1 MAKGTIKSH
10 IFNYIVLTVGLTV
23 LGYLLLAAVYA
34 LPVRRMRLGAAN
46 SIHIFQTEDLAK
58 TEGGE
63 ILESLD
69 YYNTALDHYMD
80 GEAINMA
87 ICDDGTSPF
96 LQAVTVNKYLYD
108 DMNPKDSLIHYI
120 WEEDGYYIES
130 YARFWHGY
138 LIVIK
143 PLLLFFSLA
152 DIRMINMFVQVCL
165 MFALVWLM
173 TKKKLGCLIPAL
185 AISYFY
191 LTPSVLYK
199 SIQYS
204 TVFYVAI
211 LSALVLLAVY
221 DRLKKKGL
229 LGEFFFALGI
239 ITNYIIL
246 LTFPLLSLGI
256 PLGLIICL
264 MVREAPTPEPLTVC
278 GKTIGYSAAWGAGY
292 GLMWGIKWIISF
304 LVMGPSAFEAVVDTF
319 KIRAIGGE
327 GADSYT
333 IPSMILGNMGR
344 FERPIYK
351 IILIAGTLIYL
362 IAYVI
367 IKNRKQKTSGDI
379 SDISYQIP
387 FLSVLIPY
395 LLLMLYPFAW
405 YIVTASHSY
414 VHAFFTHRSLCVT
427 IFAYFCMLGTFYELQ
442 QFKLSLSG
450 KTKAAEICKDPE
462 IQDGGEVI

>member
-1 MAKGTIKSH
+1 MEKRTVKSH
-10 IFNYIVLTVGLTV
+10 IFNYIALFAGLTA
-23 LGYLLLAAVYA
+23 LGYLLLVAAYA
-34 LPVRRMRLGAAN
+34 LPIGRMKLGAAN
-46 SIHIFQTEDLAK
+46 SIHIFQTEELAK
-58 TEGGE
+58 TEGGDV
-63 ILESLD
+63 LESLD

-87 ICDDGTSPF
+87 ICNDGTSPF

-120 WEEDGYYIES
+120 WEEEGYYIES

-173 TKKKLGCLIPAL
+173 TAKGLGCLVPAL
-185 AISYFY
+185 AISYFF

-211 LSALVLLAVY
+211 LAAILLLAFY
-221 DRLKKKGL
+221 DSLKERGL

-246 LTFPLLSLGI
+246 LTFPLFSLGI
-256 PLGLIICL
+256 PLGLLICI
-264 MVREAPTPEPLTVC
+264 MVKEREATGTVTGRTLC
-278 GKTIGYSAAWGAGY
+278 YSIAWGAGY
-292 GLMWGIKWIISF
+292 GLMWGIKWLISY
-304 LVMGPSAFEAVVDTF
+304 LVMGPSAFEAVIDTF
-319 KIRAIGGE
+319 RIRAIGGE
-327 GADSYT
+327 GAEDYT
-333 IPSMILGNMGR
+333 ILSMILGNIGR

-351 IILIAGTLIYL
+351 IILIAATLIYI

-367 IKNRKQKTSGDI
+367 VRSRNLSLNSGD
-379 SDISYQIP
+379 SDQPKS
-387 FLSVLIPY
+387 SAAVLPY
-395 LLLMLYPFAW
+395 LLLMLYPFVW

-427 IFAYFCMLGTFYELQ
+427 IFAYFCLLGTIYGSMNRGNESSAV
-442 QFKLSLSG
+442 KV
-450 KTKAAEICKDPE
+450 KAEEAAFASSNT
-462 IQDGGEVI
+462 GGSKK